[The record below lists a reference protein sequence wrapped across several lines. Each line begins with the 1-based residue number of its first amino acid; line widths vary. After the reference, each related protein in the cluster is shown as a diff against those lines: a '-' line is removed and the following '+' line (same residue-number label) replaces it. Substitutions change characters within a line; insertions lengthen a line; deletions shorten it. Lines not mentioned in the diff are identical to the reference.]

1 MATRNRT
8 EFSWLS
14 TLLAT
19 GVYKRNQGRLA
30 RQLTVLA
37 IWILVFI
44 GCYQLSNVALADFD
58 SPVRLGIPIALAVFG
73 AWCAYRLVNYPPFAD
88 FLVSVEAE
96 MAKVSWPTRDEVY
109 RATIVVIV
117 VMLLLAIGLGVFD
130 IFWQWLFRMIGVIH
144 TGGAGA
150 GVDPP
155 G

>member
-44 GCYQLSNVALADFD
+44 GCYQLSNVVLGDYDA
-58 SPVRLGIPIALAVFG
+58 PVRLGIPIALAAFG
-73 AWCAYRLVNYPPFAD
+73 AWCGYRLVNYPPFAD

-96 MAKVSWPTRDEVY
+96 MAKVSWPTREEVY
-109 RATIVVIV
+109 RATIVVIA
-117 VMLLLAIGLGVFD
+117 VMILLAIGLGVFD
-130 IFWQWLFRMIGVIH
+130 IFWQWIFRLVGVIR
-144 TGGAGA
+144 TGSSAG
-150 GVDPP
+150 G
-155 G
+155 